1 MVTFVSYYRREI
13 LSTNKTI
20 RRNFLKGVA
29 GAGFIA
35 STPEFAFAAKEK
47 PPEKKRPQEGD
58 FLAFQKGEKKG
69 EIIREEHVPMEGPV
83 VMAFPMDPE
92 TGIIRKKSRLNQ
104 VLILRVEPSSLSE
117 KTQVNAVNGIV
128 AYSSVCSHQ
137 GCVINT
143 WNEEKQRILCMCHG
157 SGFDARNEGK
167 ALNGPAVRRLAGLPL
182 TTQDGVLVVRE
193 KFNGRVGA
201 KKK

>member
-1 MVTFVSYYRREI
+1 MG
-13 LSTNKTI
+13 TNKTI
-20 RRNFLKGVA
+20 RRTFLKGAV
-29 GAGFIA
+29 GAGFIVSA
-35 STPEFAFAAKEK
+35 PEIALAAKEK

-69 EIIREEHVPMEGPV
+69 EIVREEDIPMEGPV

-117 KTQVNAVNGIV
+117 ETQVNAVNGIV

-143 WNEEKQRILCMCHG
+143 WNKEKQRILCMCHG

-167 ALNGPAVRRLAGLPL
+167 AINGPAVRRLAGLPL

>member
-1 MVTFVSYYRREI
+1 
-13 LSTNKTI
+13 LGTNKTI
-20 RRNFLKGVA
+20 RRNFLKGAV
-29 GAGFIA
+29 GAGFVASAPGIA
-35 STPEFAFAAKEK
+35 LAAKEK

-69 EIIREEHVPMEGPV
+69 EIVREEDVPMEGPV

-104 VLILRVEPSSLSE
+104 VLILRVEPSSLSD
-117 KTQVNAVNGIV
+117 KTQVNAINGIV

-143 WNEEKQRILCMCHG
+143 WNKEQQRIMCMCHG

-167 ALNGPAVRRLAGLPL
+167 AINGPAIRRLAALPL
-182 TTQDGVLVVRE
+182 SSQDGVLVVRE

-201 KKK
+201 KRK

>member
-1 MVTFVSYYRREI
+1 
-13 LSTNKTI
+13 
-20 RRNFLKGVA
+20 
-29 GAGFIA
+29 
-35 STPEFAFAAKEK
+35 
-47 PPEKKRPQEGD
+47 
-58 FLAFQKGEKKG
+58 
-69 EIIREEHVPMEGPV
+69 MEGPV

-104 VLILRVEPSSLSE
+104 VLILRVEPSSLSD
-117 KTQVNAVNGIV
+117 KTQVNAINGIV

-143 WNEEKQRILCMCHG
+143 WNKEQQRIMCMCHG

-167 ALNGPAVRRLAGLPL
+167 AINGPAIRRLAALPL
-182 TTQDGVLVVRE
+182 SSQDGVLVVRE

-201 KKK
+201 KRK

>member
-1 MVTFVSYYRREI
+1 VVTFVSYYRREI

-35 STPEFAFAAKEK
+35 SAPEFAFAAKEK

-69 EIIREEHVPMEGPV
+69 EIIREEHIPMGGPV

-92 TGIIRKKSRLNQ
+92 TGTIRKKSRLNQ

-117 KTQVNAVNGIV
+117 ETQVNAVNGIV

-167 ALNGPAVRRLAGLPL
+167 ALNGPAV
-182 TTQDGVLVVRE
+182 
-193 KFNGRVGA
+193 
-201 KKK
+201 

>member
-1 MVTFVSYYRREI
+1 

-29 GAGFIA
+29 GASFIA
-35 STPEFAFAAKEK
+35 SAPEFAFAAKEK

-58 FLAFQKGEKKG
+58 FLVFQKGEKKG
-69 EIIREEHVPMEGPV
+69 EIIREEHVPMGGPV

-92 TGIIRKKSRLNQ
+92 TGTIRKKSRLNQ

-182 TTQDGVLVVRE
+182 TTQDGILVVRE